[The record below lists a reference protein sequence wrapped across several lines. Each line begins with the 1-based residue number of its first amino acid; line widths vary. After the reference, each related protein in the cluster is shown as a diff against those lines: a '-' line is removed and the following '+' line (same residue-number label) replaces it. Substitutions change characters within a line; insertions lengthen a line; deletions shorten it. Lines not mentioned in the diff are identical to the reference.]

1 MNDQQRSMAAATAN
15 RTILSI
21 GILVK
26 TLLSECLP
34 NVPVYAVRA
43 PVEGTLPAVVY
54 RRAELDA
61 QQVKTGR
68 PATTCY
74 VEMEV
79 WSDRYEEGISI
90 AEAIRTKLDGLTTEW
105 ADGALRLRSCYLD
118 NAYEDATQDGLYVQA
133 LRFRMSS

>member
-1 MNDQQRSMAAATAN
+1 MEANSHRS
-15 RTILSI
+15 ILSI

-26 TLLSECLP
+26 ALLEACLP
-34 NVPVYAVRA
+34 NVPVYAGES
-43 PVEGTLPAVVY
+43 PLEGNLPAVVY

-61 QQVKTGR
+61 QQVKSGR

-79 WSDRYEEGISI
+79 WSDTYEKGIDI
-90 AEAIRTKLDGLTTEW
+90 AETIFANFEGRTATWNDG
-105 ADGALRLRSCYLD
+105 RIQLRSCYLE
-118 NAYEDATQDGLYVQA
+118 NAYEDATQDGLYLQT

>member
-1 MNDQQRSMAAATAN
+1 MEAN
-15 RTILSI
+15 SHRTILSI

-26 TLLSECLP
+26 TLLRQCLP
-34 NVPVYAVRA
+34 GVPVYAVRA
-43 PVEGTLPAVVY
+43 PLEGALPAVVY

-61 QQVKTGR
+61 QQVKSGR

-79 WSDRYEEGISI
+79 WSDTYEQGIDI
-90 AEAIRTKLDGLTTEW
+90 AETICSELDGRTYDW
-105 ADGALRLRSCYLD
+105 ADGTLRLRSCYLD